1 MLTTNQSFHS
11 KSNIS
16 GHSTKNKQLLDEFE
30 HDIKHLLYGSE
41 GNSKFCF
48 PKSPDISRDK
58 LKGNIRT

>member
-11 KSNIS
+11 KSNLS

-41 GNSKFCF
+41 GNS
-48 PKSPDISRDK
+48 
-58 LKGNIRT
+58 